1 MLKNRNKSKKLRGV
15 VAIAVVVFA
24 SFSMLSPGLVYANG
38 DGGDG
43 GKKEDP
49 ALKTTFFQDC
59 AAATNAK
66 GEQQNGIIC
75 LLTEAI
81 KILSGLIAIL
91 AVIGIVYAGL
101 QYASATDD
109 SSKVQAAKTRIVQIV
124 IGLLLYMFIAAILH
138 FLIPGGVFT
147 TALANPLIAK
157 TLVMMRG

>member
-1 MLKNRNKSKKLRGV
+1 MLKNRNKSKKFRGV
-15 VAIAVVVFA
+15 VATAVVIFA
-24 SFSMLSPGLVYANG
+24 SFSMLSPSLVYANG
-38 DGGDG
+38 DD

-49 ALKTTFFQDC
+49 ALQTTFFKNC
-59 AAATNAK
+59 AAATDAK

-147 TALANPLIAK
+147 TAPANSLIAK